1 MNYLKPIISLL
12 SLLLLST
19 GLLAQLQINVSSIP
33 ASTPDNATIYVAGT
47 FNNWAAGNDD
57 YTLTENGDGTY
68 QITVNPAPGE
78 VKFKFTRG
86 SWATVEG
93 NASGGFQPDHVVDY
107 SGTPLTVSFPILSW
121 EDLGNG
127 GGDSGEGVMVFSDN
141 FYMPQLQRNRRI
153 WVYLPPDYNTSN
165 KNYPVLYMHDGQ
177 NLFDPALSFSGE
189 WMVDEALNTLFNE
202 GDHGAIVVGIDNGG
216 GERINEYTPWPN
228 PTYGGGDGDAYIDFI
243 VETLKPAI
251 DQAYRTRS
259 DRENTGIMGS
269 SLGGLISMYGAIEHQ
284 DVFGKAGIF
293 SPSFWFSEEVYTHA
307 SNIGKQADM
316 RIYLMAGEQESSSMV
331 ADLVAMYNTLM
342 NAGFGEEEVLLLTH
356 PDGQHSEWYWAREFP
371 AAYEWLFANSTT
383 STNNDLYDDFQLN
396 LSPNPTDSLLHLN
409 TADNFPFSDLRIV
422 IYSVDGRRVSPPLL
436 VEGNQMDVSFL
447 QNGLYVFKVFAGEQ
461 LWGSQK
467 VVISH

>member
-1 MNYLKPIISLL
+1 
-12 SLLLLST
+12 
-19 GLLAQLQINVSSIP
+19 
-33 ASTPDNATIYVAGT
+33 
-47 FNNWAAGNDD
+47 
-57 YTLTENGDGTY
+57 
-68 QITVNPAPGE
+68 
-78 VKFKFTRG
+78 
-86 SWATVEG
+86 
-93 NASGGFQPDHVVDY
+93 
-107 SGTPLTVSFPILSW
+107 
-121 EDLGNG
+121 
-127 GGDSGEGVMVFSDN
+127 
-141 FYMPQLQRNRRI
+141 
-153 WVYLPPDYNTSN
+153 
-165 KNYPVLYMHDGQ
+165 
-177 NLFDPALSFSGE
+177 
-189 WMVDEALNTLFNE
+189 
-202 GDHGAIVVGIDNGG
+202 
-216 GERINEYTPWPN
+216 
-228 PTYGGGDGDAYIDFI
+228 
-243 VETLKPAI
+243 
-251 DQAYRTRS
+251 
-259 DRENTGIMGS
+259 
-269 SLGGLISMYGAIEHQ
+269 
-284 DVFGKAGIF
+284 
-293 SPSFWFSEEVYTHA
+293 
-307 SNIGKQADM
+307 M